1 MRLVIDTNVF
11 VSAALKDASIPALA
25 VRLAAERGRLLRSV
39 ATERQL
45 LEVLDRSHLARL
57 IAPATRTWLRA
68 LLDLSELV
76 PITERVT
83 ACRDPTDDR
92 FLERAVN
99 GRADVLVTGDP
110 DLLVLHPFRAIPIL
124 SPAAFV
130 RSTIR

>member
-11 VSAALKDASIPALA
+11 VSAALKEASVPALA
-25 VRLAAERGRLLRSV
+25 VCVAAERGRLLKSS

-45 LEVLDRSHLARL
+45 FEVLGRPHFVGL
-57 IAPATRTWLRA
+57 IAPATRTWLRT
-68 LLDLSELV
+68 LLELSEPV
-76 PITERVT
+76 PIVERVS

-92 FLERAVN
+92 FLELAVN

-130 RSTIR
+130 HLTIP